1 MSKERN
7 RHEWDSNLLLI
18 CFYRDRNSHRLAVAG
33 DRLHPQQIGRVVM
46 NALTKVLVTIGQIIA
61 ATASNDP
68 EAYMEPEP
76 EERQKNER

>member
-1 MSKERN
+1 
-7 RHEWDSNLLLI
+7 
-18 CFYRDRNSHRLAVAG
+18 
-33 DRLHPQQIGRVVM
+33 M

-76 EERQKNER
+76 EERQKQD